1 MSNLEKCRM
10 SPILI
15 NNIFLP
21 LLGGTIVFVI
31 LEAIT
36 LAFDIIETAIGCRL
50 IVILLLFLAYK
61 IKCRVIERNI
71 ANPKCTHLIHSY
83 SYFVACICLVTIVLQ
98 LFLLYFTK
106 RKVYPLVICLI
117 SLIVFLD
124 EYYDIEW
131 LTEIQIVRRNTK
143 NKTNRI
149 RKKEEIP
156 PEETDFVLIELDHQ
170 HTHEQ
175 NETNEYTRISLYNHV
190 FIFLLTKMSLIN
202 DLFNQQNNAV
212 I

>member
-1 MSNLEKCRM
+1 M

-21 LLGGTIVFVI
+21 LLGGTIVFVL

-36 LAFDIIETAIGCRL
+36 LTFDIIETAIGCRL

-71 ANPKCTHLIHSY
+71 ANPKCTRLIHAY
-83 SYFVACICLVTIVLQ
+83 SYFLACICLITIVLQ
-98 LFLLYFTK
+98 LFILYFTK
-106 RKVYPLVICLI
+106 RKVYPILICLI

-131 LTEIQIVRRNTK
+131 LTEIQITRRNR
-143 NKTNRI
+143 NKSNR
-149 RKKEEIP
+149 RKEEFDS
-156 PEETDFVLIELDHQ
+156 EESAFVLIDI
-170 HTHEQ
+170 EQ
-175 NETNEYTRISLYNHV
+175 QQVEPIEYTRISLYNH
-190 FIFLLTKMSLIN
+190 IFLFLLVKTSLIS
-202 DLFNQQNNAV
+202 DFFYHKIYAQNTDV